1 MIKFLEKIA
10 MTLVFL
16 FVYVF
21 GNVRTYT
28 LFAKWTT
35 FDNKVIPFD
44 TVLLRN
50 PVDLCSDDAM
60 RTAVN
65 QCSALTIME
74 NSFKFDHLEPCPM
87 TDFLNRVWYDL

>member
-16 FVYVF
+16 FVYAF

-44 TVLLRN
+44 TVVLRN
-50 PVDLCSDDAM
+50 PVDLCGDDAM
-60 RTAVN
+60 KTAIN
-65 QCSALTIME
+65 QCSILTIMKD
-74 NSFKFDHLEPCPM
+74 NFKFDHFEPCPM
-87 TDFLNRVWYDL
+87 KDFIEKVWYGL

>member
-1 MIKFLEKIA
+1 MKKFLEKIA

-16 FVYVF
+16 FVYAF

-28 LFAKWTT
+28 LFVKWTT

-44 TVLLRN
+44 TVLLRK

-60 RTAVN
+60 RAAVN
-65 QCSALTIME
+65 QCSALTIMKD
-74 NSFKFDHLEPCPM
+74 SFKFDHFEPCPM
-87 TDFLNRVWYDL
+87 KDFIEKVWYDL